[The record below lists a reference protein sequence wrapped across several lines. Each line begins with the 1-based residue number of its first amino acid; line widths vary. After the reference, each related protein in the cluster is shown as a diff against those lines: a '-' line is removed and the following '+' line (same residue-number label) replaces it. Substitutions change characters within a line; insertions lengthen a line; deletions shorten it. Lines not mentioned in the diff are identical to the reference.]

1 MAISLDLSQRSELR
15 LLAAVVRAV
24 RRAADAAPFFLAGA
38 YARDVLLFYGHG
50 IDTGRQTADVD
61 LAVALES
68 WQRYEA
74 LRTALIGS
82 GEFEAIAPSL
92 HKLRYR
98 QSLEVDFVPF
108 GGVERPDR
116 TIVWPPDGSF
126 VMRTFGFREVQ
137 AATLAVALPD
147 ATEVEVASLPA
158 LMLLK
163 LVAWSERRFA
173 EPGKDAHDMTL
184 ILRHYLD
191 AGNAERLHTEAET
204 LLNREEFDYEEA
216 GAWLLGKDLAGCLD
230 AEGRQRVAL
239 MLAEEADEGGELR
252 LAGDLRMETERALRL
267 LAALED
273 GFSQERPVRE
283 ECDDK

>member
-15 LLAAVVRAV
+15 LLAALVRGV
-24 RRAADAAPFFLAGA
+24 RRAAEKAPFFLAGA

-61 LAVALES
+61 LAVAVES
-68 WQRYEA
+68 WRRYEA
-74 LRTALIGS
+74 LRMALIGS
-82 GEFEAIAPSL
+82 GEFVAIPPSL
-92 HKLRYR
+92 HKLRYGR
-98 QSLEVDFVPF
+98 SLEVDFVPF

-116 TIVWPPDGSF
+116 TIAWPPDGSF
-126 VMRTFGFREVQ
+126 VMHTFGFREVQ
-137 AATLAVALPD
+137 AATLSVALPD
-147 ATEVEVASLPA
+147 ATEIDVASLPA

-173 EPGKDAHDMTL
+173 EPGKDAHDMAL

-191 AGNAERLHTEAET
+191 AGNAERLYTEAEA
-204 LLNREEFDYEEA
+204 LLNREDFDYEEA

-230 AEGRQRVAL
+230 TEARGRVAA
-239 MLAEEADEGGELR
+239 MLAGEADERGPLR
-252 LAGDLRMETERALRL
+252 LAGDLRMEPERALRL

-273 GFSQERPVRE
+273 GFSQELR
-283 ECDDK
+283 